1 MDDKAKIREKTEE
14 LKSIMSGYKAQFGN
28 LEKQLF
34 QAVLDYENAVREK
47 KVEEIKKEILN
58 SHGTNLQS

>member
-1 MDDKAKIREKTEE
+1 
-14 LKSIMSGYKAQFGN
+14 MSGYKAQFGN